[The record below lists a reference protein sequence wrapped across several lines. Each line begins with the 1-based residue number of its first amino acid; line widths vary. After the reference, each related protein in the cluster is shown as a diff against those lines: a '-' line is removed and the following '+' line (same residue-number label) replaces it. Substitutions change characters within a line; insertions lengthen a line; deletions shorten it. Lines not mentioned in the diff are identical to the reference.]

1 MVEPGAHQTMGAR
14 ARARVGRRA
23 EGGEGRGGRERWGW
37 RLVKG
42 GAGVSGLGLGLG
54 GWGYWRGENAYV
66 PARVWGSL
74 AQMWLRGRREVERT
88 GRMAM
93 RAWAERSGKERMRRM
108 I

>member
-14 ARARVGRRA
+14 ARVGRRA
-23 EGGEGRGGRERWGW
+23 ERGGEGRGGRERWGV

-42 GAGVSGLGLGLG
+42 RGLVSGLGLGVGVLG
-54 GWGYWRGENAYV
+54 VCGGENAYV

-74 AQMWLRGRREVERT
+74 AQRWVRGRREVERT

-93 RAWAERSGKERMRRM
+93 RAWVERSGKERMRRM
-108 I
+108 V